1 MANKSDEKR
10 LKSLERQWLNN
21 EKNPK
26 LQKRIEGR
34 IASLKGKMK

>member
-1 MANKSDEKR
+1 MANKSNEKR
-10 LKSLERQWLNN
+10 LKSLERQWLNA

-26 LQKRIEGR
+26 LQKRIEGK